1 MVERL
6 GIKKHL
12 FSFQIIILGF
22 VLVIFA
28 GAVVLTL
35 PVSSQSGQIGD
46 STNPDFIDSLGARQ
60 FP

>member
-12 FSFQIIILGF
+12 SSFQIIILGF